1 MFAVQSAGAIMQHG
15 QQKKAVAARNRAKLA
30 NFNAENE
37 AYVAQ
42 TILDNTQWKNS
53 VQNSEVAIDDI
64 FQSTAKQWEIQ
75 DQQMSEVH
83 AKHAFNTIDILTEM
97 YANEYAGEQ
106 TGVTAG
112 RLAGASV
119 RDAGMKLSKSVADVI
134 LAKNRTY
141 LNKEIATQEAN
152 AKIRNQYEKIRQS
165 PIPGHTP
172 LAPEYEAGPSTS
184 GLMLSI
190 AMNAATA
197 TMGGLKLKALGKQ
210 NKALQGIAEGMKG
223 ATDAAS
229 TASAGGGGFFS
240 RITDIFQRPDRW
252 VPNRRQLAA
261 STGAFNVQEGMFSGI
276 LGDTAKLN

>member
-1 MFAVQSAGAIMQHG
+1 MQHG
-15 QQKKAVAARNRAKLA
+15 QKKQAVAARNRAKLA

-64 FQSTAKQWEIQ
+64 FQSTAKQWEVQ
-75 DQQMSEVH
+75 DQQMNEIH

-97 YANEYAGEQ
+97 YSNEYAGEQ

-134 LAKNRTY
+134 LGKNRTY
-141 LNKEIATQEAN
+141 LNKEIATQNAN
-152 AKIRNQYEKIRQS
+152 AKIRDQYEKIRQS
-165 PIPGHTP
+165 PIAGHTP

-184 GLMLSI
+184 GLMMSI
-190 AMNAATA
+190 AMSAATA
-197 TMGGLKLKALGKQ
+197 TMGGMKLRALGKTRKGLEGMA
-210 NKALQGIAEGMKG
+210 KALEQSNKLAK
-223 ATDAAS
+223 AAQE
-229 TASAGGGGFFS
+229 AQAIQS
-240 RITDIFQRPDRW
+240 RVSSLLVRSSNTI
-252 VPNRRQLAA
+252 NN
-261 STGAFNVQEGMFSGI
+261 SI
-276 LGDTAKLN
+276 LGPIPGINNLVP